1 MEFRT
6 FRLCGCR
13 HGTQCIPQENMK
25 SAAGFLSVWFS
36 SFARLFRP
44 FSCPE
49 ARGSSYFPSEHT
61 VYPPAF
67 FSLCV
72 RNSFLL
78 CFLFV
83 RIFLYALSLR
93 ENCLVARY
101 VRKLP
106 YKVLI
111 IRRCI
116 SGRFICICRLVCGI
130 TEEWICCRC
139 HFFLYIIIL
148 CDFLLFVILLFV
160 RIRESLHVAEHL
172 HEFLACDCF
181 LLIEII

>member
-6 FRLCGCR
+6 FRLWGCR

-36 SFARLFRP
+36 LFARLFRP

-61 VYPPAF
+61 MYPPAF

-78 CFLFV
+78 RFFV
-83 RIFLYALSLR
+83 RNSFFALSLR
-93 ENCLVARY
+93 ENCLVACC

-116 SGRFICICRLVCGI
+116 SGRYICICRLVYGV
-130 TEEWICCRC
+130 TEERIC
-139 HFFLYIIIL
+139 
-148 CDFLLFVILLFV
+148 
-160 RIRESLHVAEHL
+160 
-172 HEFLACDCF
+172 
-181 LLIEII
+181 

>member
-13 HGTQCIPQENMK
+13 HGTQRIPQENMK

-36 SFARLFRP
+36 LFARLFRP
-44 FSCPE
+44 FSYLE

-78 CFLFV
+78 RFFV
-83 RIFLYALSLR
+83 RNSFFALSLR
-93 ENCLVARY
+93 ENCLVARC
-101 VRKLP
+101 VRKLT
-106 YKVLI
+106 YKVLVIQCII

-116 SGRFICICRLVCGI
+116 FGRFICICRLVCGV
-130 TEEWICCRC
+130 TKEWICC
-139 HFFLYIIIL
+139 
-148 CDFLLFVILLFV
+148 
-160 RIRESLHVAEHL
+160 
-172 HEFLACDCF
+172 
-181 LLIEII
+181 

>member
-36 SFARLFRP
+36 LFARLFRP

-61 VYPPAF
+61 MYPPAF
-67 FSLCV
+67 SVYVCETLFYCAFSLYD
-72 RNSFLL
+72 F
-78 CFLFV
+78 F
-83 RIFLYALSLR
+83 ALSLR
-93 ENCLVARY
+93 ENCLVACFVQNCLVACFVQNLLFTCF
-101 VRKLP
+101 VRNLLHLI
-106 YKVLI
+106 YRVTHAALNIESSTHNDVLVIRCII

-116 SGRFICICRLVCGI
+116 FGRFICICWLVYG
-130 TEEWICCRC
+130 
-139 HFFLYIIIL
+139 
-148 CDFLLFVILLFV
+148 
-160 RIRESLHVAEHL
+160 
-172 HEFLACDCF
+172 
-181 LLIEII
+181 

>member
-1 MEFRT
+1 MFFPYSLFGLVVMEFRT

-36 SFARLFRP
+36 LFARLFRP
-44 FSCPE
+44 FSYLE

-78 CFLFV
+78 RFFV
-83 RIFLYALSLR
+83 RNSFFALSLR
-93 ENCLVARY
+93 ENCLVARC
-101 VRKLP
+101 VRKLT
-106 YKVLI
+106 YKVLVIQCII

-116 SGRFICICRLVCGI
+116 FGRFICICRLVCGV
-130 TEEWICCRC
+130 TKEWICC
-139 HFFLYIIIL
+139 
-148 CDFLLFVILLFV
+148 
-160 RIRESLHVAEHL
+160 
-172 HEFLACDCF
+172 
-181 LLIEII
+181 

>member
-36 SFARLFRP
+36 LFARLFRP

-67 FSLCV
+67 SVYVCETLFYCAFFV
-72 RNSFLL
+72 RNSF
-78 CFLFV
+78 F
-83 RIFLYALSLR
+83 ALSLR
-93 ENCLVARY
+93 ENCLVARCF
-101 VRKLP
+101 RKLT
-106 YKVLI
+106 YKVLVIQCII

-116 SGRFICICRLVCGI
+116 FGRFICICRLVCGV
-130 TEEWICCRC
+130 TEERICC
-139 HFFLYIIIL
+139 
-148 CDFLLFVILLFV
+148 
-160 RIRESLHVAEHL
+160 
-172 HEFLACDCF
+172 
-181 LLIEII
+181 

>member
-1 MEFRT
+1 MVEFRT

-36 SFARLFRP
+36 LFARLFRS

-67 FSLCV
+67 SVYVCETLFYCAFFV
-72 RNSFLL
+72 RNSF
-78 CFLFV
+78 F
-83 RIFLYALSLR
+83 ALSLR
-93 ENCLVARY
+93 ENCLVARC
-101 VRKLP
+101 VRKLT
-106 YKVLI
+106 YKVLVIQCII

-116 SGRFICICRLVCGI
+116 FGRFICICRLVYGV
-130 TEEWICCRC
+130 TEERICC
-139 HFFLYIIIL
+139 
-148 CDFLLFVILLFV
+148 
-160 RIRESLHVAEHL
+160 
-172 HEFLACDCF
+172 
-181 LLIEII
+181 

>member
-1 MEFRT
+1 
-6 FRLCGCR
+6 
-13 HGTQCIPQENMK
+13 MK

-36 SFARLFRP
+36 LFARLFRP
-44 FSCPE
+44 FSYLE

-78 CFLFV
+78 RSLFV

-93 ENCLVARY
+93 ENCLVTCFMQNLLFTCF
-101 VRKLP
+101 VRNLLHLIYSVTHAALKIESSTHND
-106 YKVLI
+106 VLVIRCII

-130 TEEWICCRC
+130 TEERN
-139 HFFLYIIIL
+139 YY
-148 CDFLLFVILLFV
+148 
-160 RIRESLHVAEHL
+160 
-172 HEFLACDCF
+172 
-181 LLIEII
+181 

>member
-1 MEFRT
+1 MFFPYSLFGLVVVEFRT

-36 SFARLFRP
+36 LFARLLRP
-44 FSCPE
+44 FSCLE

-61 VYPPAF
+61 MCPPAF

-78 CFLFV
+78 RFFV
-83 RIFLYALSLR
+83 QNSFFALSLR
-93 ENCLVARY
+93 ENCLVARC
-101 VRKLP
+101 VRKLT
-106 YKVLI
+106 YKVLVIQCII

-116 SGRFICICRLVCGI
+116 FGRFICICRLVCGV
-130 TEEWICCRC
+130 TKERICC
-139 HFFLYIIIL
+139 
-148 CDFLLFVILLFV
+148 
-160 RIRESLHVAEHL
+160 
-172 HEFLACDCF
+172 
-181 LLIEII
+181 

>member
-1 MEFRT
+1 MFFPYSLFGLVVVEFRT

-36 SFARLFRP
+36 LFVRLFRP

-49 ARGSSYFPSEHT
+49 ARGSSYFPSKHT

-78 CFLFV
+78 CSLFV

-93 ENCLVARY
+93 ENCLVTCFMQNLLFTCF
-101 VRKLP
+101 VRNLLHLIYSVTHAALKIESSTHND
-106 YKVLI
+106 VLVIRCII

-130 TEEWICCRC
+130 TEERN
-139 HFFLYIIIL
+139 YY
-148 CDFLLFVILLFV
+148 
-160 RIRESLHVAEHL
+160 
-172 HEFLACDCF
+172 
-181 LLIEII
+181 

>member
-1 MEFRT
+1 MFFPYSLFGLVVVEFRT
-6 FRLCGCR
+6 LRLCGCR

-36 SFARLFRP
+36 LFVRLFRP

-78 CFLFV
+78 RFFV
-83 RIFLYALSLR
+83 RNSFFALSLR
-93 ENCLVARY
+93 ENCLVARC
-101 VRKLP
+101 VRKLT
-106 YKVLI
+106 YKVLVIQCII

-116 SGRFICICRLVCGI
+116 FGRFICICRLVCVV
-130 TEEWICCRC
+130 TKEWICC
-139 HFFLYIIIL
+139 
-148 CDFLLFVILLFV
+148 
-160 RIRESLHVAEHL
+160 
-172 HEFLACDCF
+172 
-181 LLIEII
+181 

>member
-1 MEFRT
+1 MVEFRT

-36 SFARLFRP
+36 LFVRLFRP

-78 CFLFV
+78 RSFLRSF
-83 RIFLYALSLR
+83 A
-93 ENCLVARY
+93 AR
-101 VRKLP
+101 KSP
-106 YKVLI
+106 YKVLIIRCI

-116 SGRFICICRLVCGI
+116 SGRFICICRLVCGV
-130 TEEWICCRC
+130 TKEWICC
-139 HFFLYIIIL
+139 
-148 CDFLLFVILLFV
+148 
-160 RIRESLHVAEHL
+160 
-172 HEFLACDCF
+172 
-181 LLIEII
+181 

>member
-36 SFARLFRP
+36 LFARLFRP
-44 FSCPE
+44 FSCLE

-61 VYPPAF
+61 MYPPAF

-78 CFLFV
+78 RSFLRSF
-83 RIFLYALSLR
+83 A
-93 ENCLVARY
+93 AR
-101 VRKLP
+101 KSP
-106 YKVLI
+106 YKVLIIQCII

-116 SGRFICICRLVCGI
+116 SGRFICICRLVYGV
-130 TEEWICCRC
+130 TEEWICC
-139 HFFLYIIIL
+139 
-148 CDFLLFVILLFV
+148 
-160 RIRESLHVAEHL
+160 
-172 HEFLACDCF
+172 
-181 LLIEII
+181 